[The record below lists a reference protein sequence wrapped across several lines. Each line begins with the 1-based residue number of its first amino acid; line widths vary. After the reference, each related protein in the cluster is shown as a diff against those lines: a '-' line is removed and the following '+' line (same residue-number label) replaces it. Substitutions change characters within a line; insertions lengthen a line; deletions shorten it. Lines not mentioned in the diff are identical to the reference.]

1 MAGTIVVDRIESDAS
16 YASNINVASQIT
28 FSNTSTF
35 TTANITTANITTA
48 NIASISGAVV
58 ATQANQETATST
70 TTLVT
75 PGRQQYHPSAAKAW
89 VMFDPAAT
97 IHASYN
103 VSSIQDMGTG
113 TWRVF
118 FTNAQSSATF
128 STVVC
133 AESSSDVWGQVYPAG
148 ARTTTYVGVGTVI
161 GSRSLFDPTYIYAQ
175 IFGDLS

>member
-1 MAGTIVVDRIESDAS
+1 MSSVVISGDTSGTVTLSAPAVAGTTT
-16 YASNINVASQIT
+16 IT
-28 FSNTSTF
+28 LPAATGTMF
-35 TTANITTANITTA
+35 TTAD
-48 NIASISGAVV
+48 V

-70 TTLVT
+70 TTIVT
-75 PGRQQYHPSAAKAW
+75 PGRQQFHPSAAKAW

-103 VSSIQDMGTG
+103 VSSITDMGTG
-113 TWRVF
+113 TWRVV

-161 GSRSLFDPTYIYAQ
+161 GSRTLFDPSYIYAQ
-175 IFGDLS
+175 IFGDLP

>member
-1 MAGTIVVDRIESDAS
+1 MSLVKVSGNASGTGTLTIAAPNTNSD
-16 YASNINVASQIT
+16 YT
-28 FSNTSTF
+28 LTLP
-35 TTANITTANITTA
+35 TATGTVLSSAD
-48 NIASISGAVV
+48 V

-70 TTLVT
+70 TTIVT
-75 PGRQQYHPSAAKAW
+75 PGRQQFHPSAAKAW

-103 VSSIQDMGTG
+103 VSSITDMGTG
-113 TWRVF
+113 TWRVV

-161 GSRSLFDPTYIYAQ
+161 GSRTLFDPSYIYAQ
-175 IFGDLS
+175 IFGDLP